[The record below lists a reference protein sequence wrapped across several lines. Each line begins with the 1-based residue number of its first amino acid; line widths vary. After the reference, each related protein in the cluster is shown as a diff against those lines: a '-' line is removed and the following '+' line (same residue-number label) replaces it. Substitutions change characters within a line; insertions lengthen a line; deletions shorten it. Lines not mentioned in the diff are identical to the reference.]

1 MEREYC
7 LKVPPEAAG
16 ERLDRFLVCQ
26 SLLVSRSQAQRL
38 IEKGQVM
45 VNSVPRRSS
54 YRVQSGDLIVMQ
66 APPWG
71 HPQQYKPPG
80 NAAYLHRLV

>member
-26 SLLVSRSQAQRL
+26 SLLVSRSQAQGL
-38 IEKGQVM
+38 IEKGKVL
-45 VNSVPRRSS
+45 VNSDPR
-54 YRVQSGDLIVMQ
+54 
-66 APPWG
+66 
-71 HPQQYKPPG
+71 
-80 NAAYLHRLV
+80 YLTALPCCGKYHLE

>member
-54 YRVQSGDLIVMQ
+54 
-66 APPWG
+66 
-71 HPQQYKPPG
+71 
-80 NAAYLHRLV
+80 